1 MRFSYIIFILILTAS
16 AANSKSPDEGMYP
29 LNEIEKIN
37 FKDKGLTIDVKEIY
51 NSNNLSLIDAIVK
64 IGGCTGSFVSADGLI
79 ITNHHCAYRAA
90 QAASDKDHDYIQN
103 GFIARNRSEEIEAK
117 GYTIRITQSYKD
129 VSKEVLSVVKDGMS
143 PAERRKALD
152 KKRKELVKKVEE
164 KNPDVK
170 AEVAEM
176 FTGKSYVLFI
186 YSFYKDVR
194 LVYVPPRSIGNFGG
208 ETDNWEWPRHTGD
221 FSLLRVYTAP
231 DGSAAEY
238 SAQNIPLKP
247 KKYLRVSP
255 QGVNEEDFVFIL
267 GYPGRTYRH
276 RSSYFLDYE
285 EKIRMPFVVDWYQWQ
300 IKTMED
306 IGSRD
311 REVMLKHLSKIKGL
325 ANTEKNY
332 RGKLQGMRRLH
343 LVGKKRDEE
352 KEMQLFINNNK
363 QLNNKYGQVLA
374 DLKNYYAQRKES
386 AYHDYLLSYLRRSVS
401 MLAYANIIYFGSIE
415 RDKEDLERKSA
426 YMDRN
431 YERTVKRVMM
441 GLNDYYEETD
451 KAIFRELIK
460 RCLDLPESQRIKAI
474 EEMFSGKNIEDVINK
489 MYAVSRL
496 NNKEVLKKALYAKTV
511 SIEKMNDPFID
522 FIIKLE
528 PEIKTLE
535 KKQKENSGILTRL
548 SAEYTEMRE
557 KFLKKNFIPDANG
570 TLRLTYGYI
579 RGYHPADAIY
589 KSPVTSLTG
598 IMEKNSGKAPF
609 DVPEKLI
616 DLYNNKT
623 FGLFYNKKLKS
634 IPVNLLYNCDTTGG
648 NSGSPILNGKGELVG
663 VNFDRAFEATI
674 NDFGWSERYSRSI
687 GVDIRYVLWII
698 DKYAD
703 ANYLLQEMGVTE

>member
-1 MRFSYIIFILILTAS
+1 MRFLSIVFILIFTAS
-16 AANSKSPDEGMYP
+16 PAIPKSPDEGMYP
-29 LNEIEKIN
+29 LNEIEKID
-37 FKDKGLTIDVKEIY
+37 FKNKGLKIDVKEIY

-103 GFIARNRSEEIEAK
+103 GFIARKRSEEIEAK

-129 VSKEVLSVVKDGMS
+129 VSKEILSVVKDNMS
-143 PAERRKALD
+143 AAERRKALD
-152 KKRKELVKKVEE
+152 KKRKELVKQVEE
-164 KNPDVK
+164 KNPSVK

-176 FTGKSYVLFI
+176 FTGKNYVLFI

-208 ETDNWEWPRHTGD
+208 EVDNWEWPRHTGD

-238 SAQNIPLKP
+238 STQNIPLNP
-247 KKYLRVSP
+247 KKYLKVSP
-255 QGVNEEDFVFIL
+255 QGVNEDDFVFIL

-311 REVMLKHLSKIKGL
+311 RGVMLKHLSKIKGL

-343 LVGKKRDEE
+343 LVEKKRDEE

-374 DLKNYYAQRKES
+374 DLKSYYAQKKES
-386 AYHDYLLSYLRRSVS
+386 AYHNYLLSYLRRSVS
-401 MLAYANIIYFGSIE
+401 MLYYANTVYFGSIE

-426 YMDRN
+426 YMERN
-431 YERTVKRVMM
+431 YKRTVKRVMM

-451 KAIFRELIK
+451 KTVFRELIK
-460 RCLDLPESQRIKAI
+460 RCLDLPESQRISAVDDL
-474 EEMFSGKNIEDVINK
+474 FSGKNIDVVINK
-489 MYAVSRL
+489 MYAESKL
-496 NNKEVLKKALYAKTV
+496 NNKDVLKKALYAKTV
-511 SIEKMNDPFID
+511 SIEKMNDPFVN
-522 FIIKLE
+522 FIIKLK

-535 KKQKENSGILTRL
+535 KKQKENSGTLTRL

-598 IMEKNSGKAPF
+598 IMEKNSGKPPF
-609 DVPEKLI
+609 DVPQKLI
-616 DLYNNKT
+616 DLYNNRD
-623 FGLFYNKKLKS
+623 FGLFYNKNLKS

-648 NSGSPILNGKGELVG
+648 NSGSPILNRL
-663 VNFDRAFEATI
+663 
-674 NDFGWSERYSRSI
+674 SRM
-687 GVDIRYVLWII
+687 VW
-698 DKYAD
+698 
-703 ANYLLQEMGVTE
+703 